1 MKISGLGPL
10 QGVGSA
16 TNVAKSSNTASSSSL
31 GGSATV
37 SMSKDAS
44 WIESL
49 RAASQEVPSIRT
61 EVVSEIRQQL
71 NAGTFESSVDMDSLV
86 DSLMADF

>member
-10 QGVGSA
+10 QGIGSA
-16 TNVAKSSNTASSSSL
+16 TNVAKTANTPSSSSL
-31 GGSATV
+31 GGGATV

-71 NAGTFESSVDMDSLV
+71 NAGTFEDSIDMDSVV
-86 DSLMADF
+86 DSLLADF

>member
-10 QGVGSA
+10 QGIGSA
-16 TNVAKSSNTASSSSL
+16 TSVSRSANTQSSSSL
-31 GGSATV
+31 EGGATV

-49 RAASQEVPSIRT
+49 RASAQEMPKVRT
-61 EVVSEIRQQL
+61 ELVAEIRQQL
-71 NAGTFESSVDMDSLV
+71 NAGTFEDSVDMDAVV

>member
-16 TNVAKSSNTASSSSL
+16 TNVAKSSNTAASSSL

-49 RAASQEVPSIRT
+49 RAALSRGAFHSHRGRLGDSSATECGYLWKARSTWTPWSIH
-61 EVVSEIRQQL
+61 
-71 NAGTFESSVDMDSLV
+71 
-86 DSLMADF
+86 

>member
-10 QGVGSA
+10 QGIGSA
-16 TNVAKSSNTASSSSL
+16 TGVSRSANTQS
-31 GGSATV
+31 GSGLESGATV

-49 RAASQEVPSIRT
+49 RASAQEMPKVRT
-61 EVVSEIRQQL
+61 ELVAEIRQQL
-71 NAGTFESSVDMDSLV
+71 NAGTFEDSVDMDAVV

>member
-10 QGVGSA
+10 QGIGSA
-16 TNVAKSSNTASSSSL
+16 TNVSRSANTQASESL
-31 GGSATV
+31 GGGSTV

-49 RAASQEVPSIRT
+49 RASAQEMPKVRT
-61 EVVSEIRQQL
+61 ELVAEIRQQL
-71 NAGTFESSVDMDSLV
+71 SAGTFEDTVDMDSV
-86 DSLMADF
+86 IDSMLADF